1 MRQKSINVSKTVRL
15 RRPPKPELALT
26 GIVTGLFAGEAI
38 GVIIEVAASHP
49 NRWIMLGGGAVGI
62 ALGSLVEGGRYCWRR
77 YKWRAATKP

>member
-1 MRQKSINVSKTVRL
+1 MRRKGINVSKAVRQH
-15 RRPPKPELALT
+15 RPPKPELALT

-49 NRWIMLGGGAVGI
+49 SRWIMLGGGVVGI
-62 ALGSLVEGGRYCWRR
+62 ALGSLVEGGRYWWRK